1 MSSVSS
7 AGSFRDEWMTNA
19 LNSDGKTNSTQNT
32 TQTGQVWNAVF
43 EDDNDM
49 GVSVDDFLNLMV
61 AQLRNQDFMNPVDDT
76 QYVTQLAQFA
86 TMSQMQELAA
96 NMKNNYALSLVGT
109 NVTAAKFA
117 VSGALIKETGPI
129 SKISLV
135 NNSYEITVNG
145 KTFSLSQIMEINNSA
160 SSGPSNPAGDKNDQ
174 TAYLVSLIGKNV
186 TVKHDGNTVTGIV
199 EEISTEDGYKLLI
212 DGEWYSLDEVT
223 GVGSTSKDE
232 TDKEEDS
239 DGDGEMSEAV
249 YFRAF

>member
-1 MSSVSS
+1 MSSVSG
-7 AGSFRDEWMTNA
+7 AGGFRDEWMNNIM
-19 LNSDGKTNSTQNT
+19 NSDGKTNSTQST

-43 EDDNDM
+43 EDENDM
-49 GVSVDDFLNLMV
+49 GVSVDDF
-61 AQLRNQDFMNPVDDT
+61 MNAVDDT

-129 SKISLV
+129 SKVSLV
-135 NNSYEITVNG
+135 DNSYQITVNG
-145 KTFSLSQIMEINNSA
+145 QTFSLSEIMEINNSE
-160 SSGPSNPAGDKNDQ
+160 SSGSTNDKNDQ
-174 TAYLVSLIGKNV
+174 MAYLVSLIGKNV
-186 TVKHDGNTVTGIV
+186 TVKHDGDTITGIV
-199 EEISTEDGYKLLI
+199 EEISTEDGYKLMI

-223 GVGSTSKDE
+223 GVGSADKD
-232 TDKEEDS
+232 DADGEDS
-239 DGDGEMSEAV
+239 GSAEEAAETL